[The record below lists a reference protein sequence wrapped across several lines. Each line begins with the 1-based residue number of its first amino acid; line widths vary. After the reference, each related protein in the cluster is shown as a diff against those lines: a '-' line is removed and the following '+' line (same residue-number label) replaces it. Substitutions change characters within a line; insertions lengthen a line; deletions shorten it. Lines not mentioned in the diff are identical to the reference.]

1 MPLSSRGEEVRLLV
15 RRPISQR
22 TPVGYDSKFLES
34 YIPGQ
39 TWYLL
44 DDQRQRLHERG
55 RTPDE
60 TKAAGTY
67 AREIY
72 NRLLIDLAWASSH
85 LEGNTY
91 SRLDTQNLLE
101 FGQRAEGK
109 DAAEAQMILN
119 HKAAIAML
127 VDQAEYVGFNRFTL
141 FNLHGALSDN
151 LLGDPSGEG
160 RLRTQP
166 VDIGGTVYTPIAI
179 PQRIEEMFDRL
190 LATAAAI
197 PDPFEQAFF
206 VMVQLPYLQP
216 FIDVNKR
223 TSRLAANLPLIKAN
237 LCPLSF
243 VDVPKAAYVEGT
255 IGVYELRRIDL
266 LRDVFIWAYERSC
279 QRYRVVREAMGDPD
293 PIRLRY
299 RDGLIDVVRETVLS
313 GRAPS
318 TEALRSWARAHGV
331 REDDVATFV
340 DRALGSL
347 LDLHDGVL
355 IRYRLTPLEFETWKA
370 RFAAV
375 DALR

>member
-1 MPLSSRGEEVRLLV
+1 MGRPSRNQITEELDALQSLIERHSTGLSRHQISELWTQRLERHLPERTLSRRLETLVDQNRIRSVGAGPAVVYQPVAARVSVAPSSAADSDYVPLSSRGEEVRLLV

-109 DAAEAQMILN
+109 DAAEAQMVLN

-127 VDQAEYVGFNRFTL
+127 VDQA
-141 FNLHGALSDN
+141 
-151 LLGDPSGEG
+151 
-160 RLRTQP
+160 
-166 VDIGGTVYTPIAI
+166 
-179 PQRIEEMFDRL
+179 
-190 LATAAAI
+190 
-197 PDPFEQAFF
+197 
-206 VMVQLPYLQP
+206 
-216 FIDVNKR
+216 
-223 TSRLAANLPLIKAN
+223 
-237 LCPLSF
+237 
-243 VDVPKAAYVEGT
+243 
-255 IGVYELRRIDL
+255 
-266 LRDVFIWAYERSC
+266 
-279 QRYRVVREAMGDPD
+279 
-293 PIRLRY
+293 
-299 RDGLIDVVRETVLS
+299 
-313 GRAPS
+313 
-318 TEALRSWARAHGV
+318 
-331 REDDVATFV
+331 
-340 DRALGSL
+340 
-347 LDLHDGVL
+347 
-355 IRYRLTPLEFETWKA
+355 
-370 RFAAV
+370 
-375 DALR
+375 